1 MTDTKSCSY
10 CGSEIPIRAAVCPVC
25 KYQQTR
31 WRNNLLFVAGLA
43 GLITLF
49 VSGLAFT
56 VDRLS
61 LAYKSL
67 VWQDRINVLQFH
79 AVGEHFDY
87 VIANSG
93 DGPIF
98 VSEIEISSG
107 ADTGLSFAYSRLFS
121 ISKPLDPNAFVVGEK
136 GDRPHGFVVANESGT
151 LSPEMSTSTTSRL
164 DTYGTQ
170 FCYLLVLDNENSPQL
185 AMNRHFHASELGLK
199 VVSFRVLGHVG
210 FFSPHSNTR
219 IEQKFAVTGSLIRHP
234 DCKPKS

>member
-10 CGSEIPIRAAVCPVC
+10 CGSEIPIRATVCPVC

-61 LAYKSL
+61 LAYKNL

-79 AVGEHFDY
+79 AVAQQFNY

-107 ADTGLSFAYSRLFS
+107 ADSGLWFAYSKLFS

-151 LSPEMSTSTTSRL
+151 LSPEMSISTTHDL
-164 DTYGTQ
+164 DGWGTK
-170 FCYLLVLDNENSPQL
+170 FCYLLALHNENSPQL
-185 AMNRHFHASELGLK
+185 IMNQHFYAAEHGLK
-199 VVSFRVLGHVG
+199 VVSLRILGHVG
-210 FFSPHSNTR
+210 FFSPHSNMR
-219 IEQKFAVTGSLIRHP
+219 IEQKFAVTGVLLRHP